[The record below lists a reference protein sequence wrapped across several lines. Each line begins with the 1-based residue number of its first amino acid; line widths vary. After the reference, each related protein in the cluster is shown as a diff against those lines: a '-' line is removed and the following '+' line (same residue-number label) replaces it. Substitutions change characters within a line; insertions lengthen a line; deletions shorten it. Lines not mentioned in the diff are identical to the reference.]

1 MDFAGEV
8 GRSDLPDR
16 DACHLLCGEWHVI
29 HAGLLAHQ
37 GLHGNDFLV
46 KICDHRCRARADDRA
61 EGRRPVAG
69 CAAFVHLMIAVKF
82 ESDLKRVACSANRID
97 FASLMRRMQENPKL
111 AKIRR

>member
-1 MDFAGEV
+1 MTISRKISETAVYSRTVGPNDVQQPSVAFVSAATCPRKGQSLAAVRARNGVDFAGEV

-46 KICDHRCRARADDRA
+46 KIRDHRCRARADD
-61 EGRRPVAG
+61 
-69 CAAFVHLMIAVKF
+69 
-82 ESDLKRVACSANRID
+82 
-97 FASLMRRMQENPKL
+97 
-111 AKIRR
+111 